1 MMSEKELR
9 KSQAVFPIGTV
20 IKLTDLTAR
29 QIRYYESQ
37 GFFETGRSPG
47 NHRLYSLNDVDMI
60 LDVYDGLQA
69 GDDMV
74 SLKKRLLSQKPTS
87 QAVTW
92 HEPEVSDK
100 QVRQLFQEEFMAAK
114 GFANQSPFDR

>member
-1 MMSEKELR
+1 MSQKELR

-20 IKLTDLTAR
+20 MKLTALTAR

-60 LDVYDGLQA
+60 LDVSDGLQA
-69 GDDMV
+69 GDDMA
-74 SLKKRLLSQKPTS
+74 SLKKRLLAKKQTG
-87 QAVTW
+87 QTVTW
-92 HEPEVSDK
+92 HEAEVSDK
-100 QVRQLFQEEFMAAK
+100 KVRQLFQEEFMAAK
-114 GFANQSPFDR
+114 GFLNQQPFDR